1 MKYYIKFILFSFF
14 IPFHTFAD
22 KNFSDFEKYKTTNS
36 IFKLEKISNGLN
48 YPWGITFIDEN
59 NLVVTEKNGG
69 LKKINI
75 TNGKTSKIKHKIQS
89 IEYKKFR
96 NTQGGLLD
104 VLYHKGFLYFS
115 YSRSFSDQ
123 GIEGSSTVIARGKLI
138 KDQILKFKILFVSKP
153 FSKKNIH
160 WGSRLIIKDNHL
172 YASIGERGLGMI
184 AQDPTKHPG
193 SIIRINLDG
202 TIPNDNPVFLDKPNW
217 LPEIFLIG
225 VRNPQGMAISPNDE
239 EIYFSQHGPRGGDN
253 IGIIIKGGNYGWKDI
268 AWGGTEYYGAKIG
281 SSAFKKK
288 YNEPIISWVPSIGVG
303 QINFYKGQTF
313 SEWNDDMLVSS
324 TKEGLLIRLKIE
336 ENKIIDEEI
345 IIDQDIGRIR
355 DFEIDIK
362 GDIYLVTDSFDSHLW
377 RLYK

>member
-1 MKYYIKFILFSFF
+1 MKYFINFLLFFFF
-14 IPFHTFAD
+14 IPIHSVANKD
-22 KNFSDFEKYKTTNS
+22 FSDFKKYKTTNS

-59 NLVVTEKNGG
+59 NLIITEKNGG
-69 LKKINI
+69 LIKINKM
-75 TNGKTSKIKHKIQS
+75 NGQISKIKHKIKN
-89 IEYKKFR
+89 IEYKKFT

-104 VLYHKGFLYFS
+104 VLYHRGFLYFS
-115 YSRSFSDQ
+115 YSRSFSDK
-123 GIEGSSTVIARGKLI
+123 GIEGSSTVIARGKLVEDKII
-138 KDQILKFKILFVSKP
+138 KLKILFISKP

-160 WGSRLIIKDNHL
+160 WGSRLIIKDNFL

-288 YNEPIISWVPSIGVG
+288 YNEPVISWVPSIGVG

-324 TKEGLLIRLKIE
+324 TKKGLLIKLKIE
-336 ENKIIDEEI
+336 KNIIIDEEI
-345 IIDQDIGRIR
+345 IINKSIGRIR
-355 DFEIDIK
+355 DFEIDTK
-362 GDIYLVTDSFDSHLW
+362 GDIYLITDDFNSSLW
-377 RLYK
+377 RLFR